1 MFQKCLYLAY
11 DSTVNLL
18 LRPRILKFIIDGISV
33 ESAEELQ
40 SCDER
45 QLIAELRLLVN
56 KLILINTLCAQC
68 FVRCS
73 PRINTLFDTINDQE
87 DFW

>member
-1 MFQKCLYLAY
+1 MYLSY

-33 ESAEELQ
+33 ESPEELQ
-40 SCDER
+40 SCDEC
-45 QLIAELRLLVN
+45 QLSGELRVLVN
-56 KLILINTLCAQC
+56 KLILINTCCAQS
-68 FVRCS
+68 FVRFS
-73 PRINTLFDTINDQE
+73 PPLNSLVDSLNEQE